1 MLSDFAKADADW
13 LDDLLRG
20 ISDGAEDLAH
30 VGDWTRYLHIID
42 TKLAVAVDHLRDA
55 LSSGA
60 MRL

>member
-1 MLSDFAKADADW
+1 MARTSRLVEPLIA
-13 LDDLLRG
+13 LRG
-20 ISDGAEDLAH
+20 ISDGAEELAH

-42 TKLAVAVDHLRDA
+42 AKLAVAVDHLRDA